1 MFTDEA
7 LKVVVVIFV
16 YAHGSVFSHRRATA
30 LSGECAQRA
39 VSVVPV
45 ITFYDRVRH
54 TMTR

>member
-45 ITFYDRVRH
+45 DHVLRPSPAR
-54 TMTR
+54 